1 MFKDIVD
8 RFEKDVNGALTT
20 LLVLGII
27 IEGQRVWTYQI
38 KQRYKV
44 LTNQGENI
52 PTSSLYAMLNKLE
65 TIYGLITSEKDEVVQ
80 RRFYLPTKDSLLQY
94 QRLQDYWFQVM
105 DKSRETLA
113 SLQIKQNL
121 PSR

>member
-38 KQRYKV
+38 KQRFRI
-44 LTNQGENI
+44 LTNQTDNI

-65 TIYGLITSEKDEVVQ
+65 TMYGLITSEKDEVVQ

-94 QRLQDYWFQVM
+94 QRLQDYWFQLM

-113 SLQIKQNL
+113 SLQIKQHL

>member
-65 TIYGLITSEKDEVVQ
+65 TMYGLITSEKDEVVQ

>member
-38 KQRYKV
+38 KQRFRI
-44 LTNQGENI
+44 LTNQTDNI

-65 TIYGLITSEKDEVVQ
+65 TMYGLITSEKDEVVQ

-94 QRLQDYWFQVM
+94 QRLQDYWFQLM

-113 SLQIKQNL
+113 SLQIKQNV